1 MSTGASSAPVRSAH
15 ASHGR
20 VSRAVMLDWPETV
33 ALHVVMAG
41 AAYLCYYST
50 SYLGY
55 EFVSAVEALRG
66 APTIL
71 EPQRAL

>member
-1 MSTGASSAPVRSAH
+1 
-15 ASHGR
+15 
-20 VSRAVMLDWPETV
+20 MLDWPETV